1 VLDALMFLEKLRTLF
16 RLPRPQPAGG
26 RELRPVINEIAVAW
40 PFTDAAVDLSP
51 ASPGVYLLY
60 QDGRLIY
67 IGLAVNGSD
76 IRQELESHR
85 CGARGPGTCDA
96 TAFLYEPAPDPRAL
110 HERYLSAHREH
121 YGGRLPPGNEGELA
135 AR

>member
-1 VLDALMFLEKLRTLF
+1 MFLHKLRTLF
-16 RLPRPQPAGG
+16 RLRRSEPAWG
-26 RELRPVINEIAVAW
+26 RELRPVIDEILVAW
-40 PFTDAAVDLSP
+40 PLTEAAVDLSP

-60 QDGRLIY
+60 RDGRLIY
-67 IGLAVNGSD
+67 IGLAINGSG

-85 CGARGPGTCDA
+85 CGARGLGTRDA
-96 TAFLYEPAPDPRAL
+96 TAFLYEPAPDPRAR